1 VSGEVSCTVAWDV
14 VCRVK
19 CRLLW
24 LGMLCPVKCRTV
36 LGMLCPVNC
45 VLCLG
50 RCMSG
55 EVSCTVVW
63 DVVCPV
69 KCRVLW
75 LGMLCVR

>member
-1 VSGEVSCTVAWDV
+1 VSGEVSCIVAWDV
-14 VCRVK
+14 VCPVK

-24 LGMLCPVKCRTV
+24 LGMLCVWYSVVYCG
-36 LGMLCPVNC
+36 LGC
-45 VLCLG
+45 V
-50 RCMSG
+50 SG
-55 EVSCTVVW
+55 EVSCIVAW